1 MQDDPSWKVRR
12 SALRVLHAV
21 IAAGH
26 RAGGTSHL
34 PSLGPLLVSCLR
46 EREEAVRLEA
56 LAAVAALAQASVAP
70 GALGEWVPDM
80 NAAAALFAPLGKS
93 QGQGDGGATA
103 GTGSASTAQ
112 ASVVGGHFN
121 AAFSELL
128 DAAALG
134 LGASALVPEVLS
146 GVAVTVAADAS
157 TAADVDMTPV
167 DSATSF
173 SAPPAAGQAFVAL
186 VPTLLRAVLGLLG
199 GRKVA
204 ATVKTRVA
212 ALALLRSV
220 AVALCLTG
228 EPCHA
233 GAAALRPFLAQL
245 FRALVDAAK
254 ERGHSQATG
263 IRQQAAA
270 TLHALLLV
278 FSASPE
284 DIAANAGLLV
294 APIVAEI
301 RDDYFKLQAQGLL
314 SSAVLLTTLR
324 PASGSRLGALLVP
337 EATFAAHVAAL
348 LEASTLRFEAQGVDV
363 EVKDAAVVAVAA
375 LLAHAGDVPAVAAA
389 APALLSILVGR
400 LRSET
405 TRMTAL
411 RALSYIAASPVR
423 VDLSPVLQPALTELA
438 ACLRQQARALRVQ
451 ALQTLCAVVAAQIRS
466 CTAAMLHAVLN
477 EIADGPSATLSD
489 GDLQLA
495 RVSLDTATT
504 LLGLRS
510 DAIASALE
518 TTVLPRAL
526 ALASSPVVQGA
537 AQTALLRFFEAS
549 AAAKL
554 GSVAPGFGF
563 EAMLGGLLDSVSAHA
578 AATATTAASTGSAM
592 QRSCQNAA
600 RCVAVLCADS
610 AAPPDAVRAAALRF
624 LQEGT
629 GSLPTRG
636 PAFRALA
643 LYALGE
649 VGRHIDIPVL
659 LAAPPPPAAGAK
671 RRKSDGTAALPV
683 SGALM
688 AIFGDASED
697 LRSAAAVALGGVAV
711 GSPELGLPAV
721 LGALLEAAT
730 AAQGG
735 AGGGGSERVYL
746 LMTAIRELLVRRSAG
761 AVLVQALLPTLLSPA
776 IAASPD
782 EGIRGAAAECL
793 GRLVSADPA
802 LVAVLCALSGSASP
816 AARFTALA
824 SLRYATESPST
835 QAALCS
841 PFVSSAVG
849 TGSLSEWL
857 PAPTLRELAA
867 ASAAAAAAAGLRE
880 GEPSPPSTLAVLL
893 GCILDTDISVRLAA
907 ANAVTALAHSSPL
920 ALRPL
925 LCPVRPDL
933 FPLLKAAEEASV
945 TAAAAAGGEAEAAST
960 RPPPGSV
967 PAGAGYAS
975 QGVVGALLFHA
986 MRHRDLIIEVGVPEP
1001 QGTQSPSYPAPSR
1014 GPPPSADPTGALH
1027 ARQGRGPAP
1036 AQGRPQRPR
1045 GHRWDPRPRR
1055 APDDGCDALPA
1066 RVAGEDPPTG
1076 Y

>member
-1 MQDDPSWKVRR
+1 MVAMVTRCAASSPFLPQRCFTNCAPFGQDDPSWKVRR

-21 IAAGH
+21 IAAGP
-26 RAGGTSHL
+26 RAGGTALL

-70 GALGEWVPDM
+70 AALGEWDPDM

-93 QGQGDGGATA
+93 QGQGDGGATP
-103 GTGSASTAQ
+103 GSASTAQ

-134 LGASALVPEVLS
+134 LGASALVPEALS
-146 GVAVTVAADAS
+146 TVVADAS
-157 TAADVDMTPV
+157 AAADVDMTPV
-167 DSATSF
+167 DSATSL
-173 SAPPAAGQAFVAL
+173 SALPAAGQAFVAL
-186 VPTLLRAVLGLLG
+186 VPTLLRAILALLG

-228 EPCHA
+228 EPRHA

-284 DIAANAGLLV
+284 DIAASAGLLV

-337 EATFAAHVAAL
+337 EADFALHVASL
-348 LEASTLRFEAQGVDV
+348 LGATTLRFEAQGVDV
-363 EVKDAAVVAVAA
+363 EVKDSAVVAVAA

-389 APALLSILVGR
+389 APALLSILVSR

-423 VDLSPVLQPALTELA
+423 VDLAPVLQPALTELA

-466 CTAAMLHAVLN
+466 CTAAMLRSVLN

-495 RVSLDTATT
+495 RVSLDAATT
-504 LLGLRS
+504 LLSLRS

-526 ALASSPVVQGA
+526 ALSSSPVVQGA
-537 AQTALLRFFEAS
+537 AQTALLRFFQAS
-549 AAAKL
+549 AAANL

-578 AATATTAASTGSAM
+578 AATATATASSGSAM

-600 RCVAVLCADS
+600 RCVAVLCSDT

-629 GSLPTRG
+629 GSLPTRV

-683 SGALM
+683 PGALM

-746 LMTAIRELLVRRSAG
+746 LMTAIREVLVRRSAG

-867 ASAAAAAAAGLRE
+867 ASAGAAAAAGLRE
-880 GEPSPPSTLAVLL
+880 GGPSPPSNLAVLL
-893 GCILDTDISVRLAA
+893 GSLLDTDISVRLAA
-907 ANAVTALAHSSPL
+907 ATAVTALAHSSPL
-920 ALRPL
+920 ALLPL
-925 LCPVRPDL
+925 LRPVRPDL

-945 TAAAAAGGEAEAAST
+945 AAIAAAAAAGGEVEAAST

-986 MRHRDLIIEVGVPEP
+986 MRHRDLVIEVRLQEL
-1001 QGTQSPSYPAPSR
+1001 QGAPISSYPRPL
-1014 GPPPSADPTGALH
+1014 PSAPADPAGALH
-1027 ARQGRGPAP
+1027 AREGRGPAP
-1036 AQGRPQRPR
+1036 PQGRPRRP
-1045 GHRWDPRPRR
+1045 
-1055 APDDGCDALPA
+1055 
-1066 RVAGEDPPTG
+1066 
-1076 Y
+1076 